1 MVCSISVDVSSLS
14 YSDASILHSS
24 VNNGPEICS
33 WTLQFDT
40 FSSDFYLQSKQAS
53 NKSALGYIGRIG
65 RSEYKYNVEQRG
77 SCPKQYR
84 LTTDEVLLAAALA
97 HVRKH
102 IFSSSPFVGLILL
115 FSNTYHF

>member
-14 YSDASILHSS
+14 YSDASILQSS

-97 HVRKH
+97 HVQKH